1 MGTADVVDAPAESL
15 CPECGTP
22 PPDEQVDRAIAYER
36 LTNTGY
42 LHADFDFEC
51 AECGAEWTCGKPV
64 GDFEGGDDLWCD
76 SCDDGYM
83 LVHRV
88 VCGVQS
94 WVPDDGVG
102 IHLKCP
108 RPECHHFRK
117 VTREADHT
125 GVVLVGYPPI
135 TGEVTED
142 TRPYGWADEP
152 P

>member
-1 MGTADVVDAPAESL
+1 MPDTAVAAPRESR

-22 PPDEQVDRAIAYER
+22 PPDEQVDRRVAHGR

-42 LHADFDFEC
+42 LHADFRFEC
-51 AECGAEWTCGKPV
+51 PDCGGEWVCGKPV
-64 GDFEGGDDLWCD
+64 GDYDGGDDLWCD

-88 VCGVQS
+88 VTGNQS

-102 IHLKCP
+102 LHLKCP
-108 RPECHHFRK
+108 RDECKHFDK
-117 VTREADHT
+117 TTREHDAK
-125 GVVLVGYPPI
+125 GVALIGYPVT
-135 TGEVTED
+135 TGEVNDD
-142 TRPYGWADEP
+142 TRPYGWSAEP